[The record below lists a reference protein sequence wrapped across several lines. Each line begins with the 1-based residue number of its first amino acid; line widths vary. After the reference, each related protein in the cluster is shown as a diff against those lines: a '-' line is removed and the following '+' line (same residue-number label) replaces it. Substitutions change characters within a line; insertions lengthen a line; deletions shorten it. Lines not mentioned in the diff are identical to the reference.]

1 MFKNHLRAGRLAA
14 TALLPLLLVA
24 ACSTTDDTAKVSA
37 ARIVGNWKGPD
48 GERISFSD
56 DRKFT
61 ATGLDSKELAT
72 ADCPSG
78 KSGGGWGFFVD
89 DANGSHMS
97 KTAKSGSW
105 IGLGLAREYW
115 DWDCNLQLAV
125 VDDGKTL
132 CASNDPDVP
141 CGLDVRFTREK

>member
-1 MFKNHLRAGRLAA
+1 MFKTHLRAGHQAVI
-14 TALLPLLLVA
+14 ALLPLLLVA
-24 ACSTTDDTAKVSA
+24 ACSTTEDTAKVPA
-37 ARIVGNWKGPD
+37 ERIVGDWKGPD
-48 GERISFSD
+48 GERISFSAN
-56 DRKFT
+56 RQFT
-61 ATGLDSKELAT
+61 ATGLGSTKLAT

-97 KTAKSGSW
+97 KTAASGSW

-115 DWDCNLQLAV
+115 DWDCQLQFAV

-132 CASNDPDVP
+132 CASIDPDDP
-141 CGLDVRFTREK
+141 CSLGVRFTREK